1 MKPLIC
7 ERPPAKQNTS
17 YCMSAETVSLVRKE
31 AKKLKTSASRL
42 VEAII
47 RERLAQE
54 KSK

>member
-1 MKPLIC
+1 M
-7 ERPPAKQNTS
+7 AAQNLKLQPKKRITS
-17 YCMSAETVSLVRKE
+17 YYMAPATITLVSKE

-47 RERLAQE
+47 RERLSQE